1 MSGYLGLDIGDK
13 RIGIA
18 YSVSGVLATG
28 VETYVRKSI
37 AADAAYLR
45 QMADRLQ
52 VQTVV
57 SGLPRHLNGDAHQQA
72 EKNEI
77 LLEAIRRTG
86 LAVEYWDERLSS
98 AAAERVMLEADLSRK
113 KRKQN
118 IDKLAAV
125 IILQNYL
132 DYQNQGGNSQ

>member
-1 MSGYLGLDIGDK
+1 MNGYLGLDIGDK

-18 YSVSGVLATG
+18 HSASGVLAQG
-28 VETYVRKSI
+28 VETYERKSI
-37 AADAAYLR
+37 AADTAYLSSL
-45 QMADRLQ
+45 AKRLG
-52 VQTVV
+52 VDIIV
-57 SGLPRHLNGDAHQQA
+57 SGLPRHLNGEAHQQA
-72 EKNEI
+72 AKNEI
-77 LLEAIRRTG
+77 LLEAIREVGFT
-86 LAVEYWDERLSS
+86 VEYWDERFSS

-132 DYQNQGGNSQ
+132 DYKMKGD